1 MKNVRISQ
9 RLLLGF
15 TLMAGLSLIMF
26 VGGFIGMIRIQNN
39 AQVLYQNNVVALEAL
54 GDIRESFNRLRVNLW
69 KIVYYVGN
77 EEQLDRISETM
88 DTYDVEIQ
96 DAYVRYDTTI
106 TDESAETGYRNF
118 QSMYQSLQ
126 QELDILI
133 QYGKDGNEQAI
144 TDYLSETEA
153 AQTDAANALKDS
165 AIYNS
170 TYGEGLYNTSR
181 TTFITMMVILA
192 VMMAAAVI
200 IAIIL
205 TRRMI
210 SAIATPMKEL
220 EEGMGKLAKGDFNV
234 NIQYGVA
241 DEIGNLVKSVD
252 VVIRH
257 LKQLIPDV
265 DWILSHMA
273 EGDFTVKSRQYE
285 LYLGD
290 YAPILASMR
299 KIKSELS
306 QTMYKVQESAQQ
318 VKAGAQN
325 TADAAQN
332 LAQGAASQNES
343 VDLLTENMNAMLSQT
358 DDAAKQT
365 REVAKQAGIVGDEAS
380 GCKEYMEK
388 MVIAMENI
396 SNTSAK
402 IEEIINTIEAIASQT
417 NLLSLN
423 AAIEAA
429 RAGEAGRGF
438 AVVADEIRQLATQSA
453 EAATNTRNLIR
464 AAVEE
469 VQNGS
474 EIVRSTSATLDKAV
488 DGMEQIVS
496 SVAKVQ
502 EASDQNVA
510 SLTKVNQGIL
520 QIADV
525 VQDTSA
531 TAQESSAIS
540 EELLAQA
547 ETMNEMMERF
557 KVNPPKK

>member
-1 MKNVRISQ
+1 
-9 RLLLGF
+9 
-15 TLMAGLSLIMF
+15 
-26 VGGFIGMIRIQNN
+26 
-39 AQVLYQNNVVALEAL
+39 
-54 GDIRESFNRLRVNLW
+54 
-69 KIVYYVGN
+69 
-77 EEQLDRISETM
+77 
-88 DTYDVEIQ
+88 
-96 DAYVRYDTTI
+96 
-106 TDESAETGYRNF
+106 
-118 QSMYQSLQ
+118 
-126 QELDILI
+126 LI

-144 TDYLSETEA
+144 SDYLSKTENEQIEA
-153 AQTDAANALKDS
+153 ADALRDS
-165 AIYNS
+165 AAYNAA
-170 TYGEGLYNTSR
+170 YGESLYNTSK
-181 TTFITMMVILA
+181 TTFATMMVILA
-192 VMMAAAVI
+192 ILM
-200 IAIIL
+200 IAIIIAAVVL

-210 SAIATPMKEL
+210 LAITAPMKEL
-220 EEGMGKLAKGDFNV
+220 EQGMGKLAKGDFDV
-234 NIQYGVA
+234 SIAYGVS
-241 DEIGNLVKSVD
+241 DEIGSLVKSVD
-252 VVIRH
+252 VVVHH

-299 KIKSELS
+299 KIKAELS
-306 QTMYKVQESAQQ
+306 RTMYQVQESAQQ
-318 VKAGAQN
+318 VKGGAQN

-332 LAQGAASQNES
+332 LAEGATSQNES
-343 VDLLTENMNAMLSQT
+343 VELLTENMNAMLSQT
-358 DDAAKQT
+358 DNAAKQT

-388 MVIAMENI
+388 MVVAMENI

-464 AAVEE
+464 ASVEE
-469 VQNGS
+469 VQSGS
-474 EIVRSTSATLDKAV
+474 EIVRSTSAMLDKAV
-488 DGMEQIVS
+488 EGMEQIVS
-496 SVAKVQ
+496 SVEKVQ
-502 EASDQNVA
+502 QAADQNA
-510 SLTKVNQGIL
+510 SSLTKINQGIL

-531 TAQESSAIS
+531 TAHESSAIS

-547 ETMNEMMERF
+547 ETMNGLMERF
-557 KVNPPKK
+557 KVNPPEK